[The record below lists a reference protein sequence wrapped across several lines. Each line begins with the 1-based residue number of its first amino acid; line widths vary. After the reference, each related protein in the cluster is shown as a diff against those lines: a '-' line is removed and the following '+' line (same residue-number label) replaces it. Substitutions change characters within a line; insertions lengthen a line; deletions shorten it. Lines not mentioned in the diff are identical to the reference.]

1 MMLVDR
7 AGDGILRVRFR
18 DLTRITAAVAAQ
30 IKEQVGGICEDPCR
44 LIELDLNGIHFID
57 AKGFETLVELS
68 NQAAKKDITLRL
80 CRVSDEAWELIDL
93 MQLTQFFEIE
103 KASAS
108 DYQVVN

>member
-1 MMLVDR
+1 MMLVDKT
-7 AGDGILRVRFR
+7 GDGILHVRFK
-18 DLTRITAAVAAQ
+18 DLSRITVAVAAQ
-30 IKEQVGGICEDPCR
+30 LREQVGGICEDPCR

-68 NQAAKKDITLRL
+68 NHAAKKDITLRL

-103 KASAS
+103 KASQA
-108 DYQVVN
+108 DYQAIN